1 MQVDGQV
8 NSFLAQKFLPSSL
21 LSPADVARLEAV
33 PMQVREVGRDQD
45 LVREG
50 EHSPQCIVL
59 LDGFACRYRS
69 LSDGRRQIVSFHVPG
84 DFLDLQGFLLDRLD
98 HGIGTLTPS
107 RIGLI
112 AHSSIQELLE
122 SPAITRLL
130 WRETVIDGAI
140 HREWLVNVGRR
151 TAYQRVAHV
160 FCELVTRLQAAG
172 LGDDGVCD
180 LPLTQS
186 ELADAT
192 GLSTVHVNRVIQ
204 ELRRD
209 GLITLRGRV
218 FRALDWAGLMRAAEV
233 DPKYLKLL
241 STRRRIVI
249 GGDLFSRSRVDGRAM
264 PDGKGI

>member
-1 MQVDGQV
+1 MQAVG
-8 NSFLAQKFLPSSL
+8 FLTRKIQGSSK
-21 LSPADVARLEAV
+21 LSEAELGMLDAV
-33 PMQVREVGRDQD
+33 PMLVRDVGRDQD

-50 EHSPQCIVL
+50 EHSPSCIL
-59 LDGFACRYRS
+59 LLEGFACRYRT
-69 LSDGRRQIVSFHVPG
+69 LSDGRRQIVSFHISG
-84 DFLDLQGFLLDRLD
+84 DFLDLQGFLLQRLD

-107 RIGLI
+107 KIGLI
-112 AHSSIQELLE
+112 PHSAIEDLLV
-122 SPAITRLL
+122 SPMITRFL

-160 FCELVTRLQAAG
+160 FCELVTRLQAVG
-172 LGDDGVCD
+172 LARDGACD

-218 FRALDWAGLMRAAEV
+218 FSALDWAGLKKAAEV
-233 DPKYLKLL
+233 DPNYLQLL
-241 STRRRIVI
+241 SSRR
-249 GGDLFSRSRVDGRAM
+249 
-264 PDGKGI
+264 

>member
-1 MQVDGQV
+1 MAVGTQA
-8 NSFLAQKFLPSSL
+8 NSFLAHKFIPSGL
-21 LSPADVARLEAV
+21 LSDAEVLRLDGV
-33 PMQVREVGRDQD
+33 PMQVRDVARDQD

-50 EHSPQCIVL
+50 EHSPQCIL
-59 LDGFACRYRS
+59 LLEGFACRYRS
-69 LSDGRRQIVSFHVPG
+69 LSDGRRQIVSFHISG
-84 DFLDLQGFLLDRLD
+84 DFLDLQGYLLDRLD

-112 AHSSIQELLE
+112 QHSAIEELMT
-122 SPAITRLL
+122 SPVIARLL
-130 WRETVIDGAI
+130 WRETVIDGAM

-160 FCELVTRLQAAG
+160 FCELVTRLQAVG
-172 LGDDGVCD
+172 LGSDGACD

-209 GLITLRGRV
+209 GLITLKGRV
-218 FRALDWAGLMRAAEV
+218 FSAPDWNGLKLAAEV
-233 DPKYLKLL
+233 DPHYLALL
-241 STRRRIVI
+241 STRP
-249 GGDLFSRSRVDGRAM
+249 RVVGVK
-264 PDGKGI
+264 P